1 MATSKR
7 AKLKARI
14 KGKVGTPTVLRKG
27 GAHTDKSKEIPR
39 KAKHKEVHRD
49 EG

>member
-1 MATSKR
+1 MATTKR
-7 AKLKARI
+7 AKFARI

-27 GAHTDKSKEIPR
+27 GAHPDKSKRIPR
-39 KAKHKEVHRD
+39 KAKHKGTNDD